1 MTCAACGLDDLR
13 PDDRFCPQCG
23 TSRAEATCAACGAEL
38 RAGAQFCT
46 SCGLSAS
53 AAHLA
58 TQTQATSADAAQRP
72 RHGASERRL
81 TSVLF
86 ADLVSYTTLAE
97 SRDTEDVRDLLSRYF
112 EVCTTVVRRY
122 GGTIEKF
129 IGDAVMAVW
138 GVPSAHE
145 DDAER
150 AVRAGLELVSGVA
163 ELAER
168 TGLPELAVRA
178 GVVTGEVST
187 TVGAT
192 GQGMVAGDPV
202 NTASR
207 VQAAA
212 ARGQVWVDAN
222 TRALTAAAITY
233 TDEGEHLL
241 KGKTEPVQL
250 FRAGTVV
257 AGVGGLQRV
266 DGLEAPLAGR
276 DRELRL
282 VKELFH
288 ATEESGRP
296 RLVVVDGEPGVGK
309 SRLAWEF
316 SKYVDGLSSDVVWH
330 QGRCLSYGDGAAYWA
345 LAEAVRARLGL
356 VEESTSDE
364 SSDALARSLRQ
375 IVADDEERAWLQP
388 RLGSLLGH
396 GGNFSREDLF
406 AAWTRFFERLADP
419 DRTVVLVVDDGQYAD
434 SGFLDFLDEL
444 VSTGRKP
451 IFVLLLARP
460 ELLQSRPAL
469 GGRRSTVVNLE
480 PLPDDAM
487 TALVD
492 GLVDGLPPEAR
503 EQLVARAEGVPL
515 YAVETVRALIDR
527 DLVRASNGRYV
538 VSAGA
543 DLDLSHM
550 EAPASLHAL
559 VAARLDAL
567 TPDERQVVAGAS
579 VLGLSFTRE
588 GIDVLTGHRSD
599 LEPILSSLG
608 RKEVIATETDRFS
621 AERGHYRF
629 VQAVV
634 RQVAYSTLSRRDRKV
649 RHLLV
654 AEHLA
659 AQTDRSDELA
669 VVVAQHL
676 MDAISVSGADDPDLT
691 ELHRRAACFLNQA
704 ASRACAL
711 GSYRDGLRLY
721 RLAIDHSEDDS
732 TRVEL
737 LEEAADAAMVL
748 GEYSVM
754 SDLSREA
761 LAIRDAV
768 GDPLLAARAVQLHGQ
783 ALIFAGDQA
792 VASEL
797 LEDRYARILALPGAD
812 AARQRI
818 LHAMVLL
825 FVYFDPANPRT
836 LQLAHDRVRLASR
849 LQDGQQLT
857 QALANLATVE
867 SYHGSDE
874 VAEALY
880 SHVVQRSLQLNDW
893 RTLAVAQGN
902 LTDQQMARSPQAA
915 IEIAES
921 AVTTARDH
929 GLHAHSETIAINL
942 VMALWSAGRWERLS
956 TIMRDLVD
964 PAAPHDPQSQ
974 STVMSVDLW
983 RIDAGLEPLAPQV
996 DLPPSDDLQEE
1007 AWQQHLHMMRC
1018 RRSGD
1023 WTQALAMAE
1032 GMLATADT
1040 VSVTGG
1046 DFFMLWSEATR
1057 TALLARDA
1065 SLARRLLSLVEQRQP
1080 GEVSPALR
1088 AHLLLHRGAFTIAN
1102 GGDPTS
1108 AETDLRN
1115 GIEAFQSFDSPP
1127 YRART
1132 EAVLGNWL
1140 RDQGRHDEAAPLL
1153 RSARS
1158 TLTGLGASAWLAEL
1172 EQEAAIGGGR

>member
-1 MTCAACGLDDLR
+1 M
-13 PDDRFCPQCG
+13 
-23 TSRAEATCAACGAEL
+23 
-38 RAGAQFCT
+38 
-46 SCGLSAS
+46 
-53 AAHLA
+53 
-58 TQTQATSADAAQRP
+58 
-72 RHGASERRL
+72 
-81 TSVLF
+81 LF

-122 GGTIEKF
+122 GGTVEKF

-192 GQGMVAGDPV
+192 DQGMVAGDPV

-207 VQAAA
+207 VQSA
-212 ARGQVWVDAN
+212 ARSGQVWVDAN

-241 KGKTEPVQL
+241 KGKAEPVQL
-250 FRAGTVV
+250 FRAGAVV

-316 SKYVDGLSSDVVWH
+316 SKYVDGLSSDVMWH

-356 VEESTSDE
+356 VEDSTSAE
-364 SSDALARSLRQ
+364 SSDTLTRSLRK

-406 AAWTRFFERLADP
+406 AAWTRFFERVSDGG
-419 DRTVVLVVDDGQYAD
+419 RTVVLVVDDGQYAD

-444 VSTGRKP
+444 VTSARTP

-460 ELLQSRPAL
+460 ELMHGRPAL
-469 GGRRSTVVNLE
+469 GGRRATVVNLE
-480 PLPDDAM
+480 PLPAEAM
-487 TALVD
+487 AALLD
-492 GLVDGLPPEAR
+492 GLVEGLPPDAR
-503 EQLVARAEGVPL
+503 DQLVARAEGVPL

-527 DLVRASNGRYV
+527 DLVTASGGRYV
-538 VSAGA
+538 VSEAA
-543 DLDLSHM
+543 HLDLSQM

-567 TPDERQVVAGAS
+567 TPDERQVVADAS

-588 GIDVLTGHRSD
+588 GIEVLSGSRPSLDDVLLT
-599 LEPILSSLG
+599 LA
-608 RKEVIATETDRFS
+608 RKEVISTETDRFS
-621 AERGHYRF
+621 AERGQYRF

-676 MDAISVSGADDPDLT
+676 MDAIGVSSADDPDLA
-691 ELHRRAACFLNQA
+691 ELHRRAAGFLSQA

-721 RLAIDHSEDDS
+721 RLAISHSDDDS

-748 GEYSVM
+748 GEYSTM
-754 SDLSREA
+754 SELSGEA
-761 LAIRDAV
+761 LALRDAA

-783 ALIFAGDQA
+783 ALIFAGDQS
-792 VASEL
+792 VAAAL
-797 LEDRYARILALPGAD
+797 LEDRYARILALPHAD

-825 FVYFDPANPRT
+825 FIYFDPANPRA

-849 LQDGQQLT
+849 LQDGLQLT

-867 SYHGSDE
+867 SYQGSDE
-874 VAEALY
+874 VAQALY
-880 SHVVQRSLQLNDW
+880 QHVVQLSLQLNDW
-893 RTLAVAQGN
+893 RTLAIAQGN
-902 LTDQQMARSPQAA
+902 LTDQNMARSPQAA

-921 AVTTARDH
+921 AVTTAREH

-956 TIMRDLVD
+956 TVMQDLVD
-964 PAAPHDPQSQ
+964 PAIPHDPQSQ
-974 STVMSVDLW
+974 STVMAVDLW
-983 RIDAGLEPLAPQV
+983 RVDAGLEPLAAQV
-996 DLPPSDDLQEE
+996 PLTPSDDLQEE
-1007 AWQQHLHMMRC
+1007 AWQQHLRMMRY
-1018 RRSGD
+1018 RTSGD
-1023 WTQALAMAE
+1023 LTAALAMAE
-1032 GMLATADT
+1032 GMLANADSG
-1040 VSVTGG
+1040 SVTGG
-1046 DFFMLWSEATR
+1046 DFFMFWSEATR
-1057 TALLARDA
+1057 SALMAHDV
-1065 SLARRLLSLVEQRQP
+1065 SLAGRLLSLVEQRQP

-1088 AHLLLHRGAFTIAN
+1088 AHLLLHRGTFTIAD
-1102 GGDPTS
+1102 GGDPAS

-1115 GIEAFQSFDSPP
+1115 GIEAFQTFDSPP
-1127 YRART
+1127 YRARA
-1132 EAVLGNWL
+1132 EAVLGRWL
-1140 RDQGRHDEAAPLL
+1140 LSQGRTDEAAPLL
-1153 RSARS
+1153 RSAR
-1158 TLTGLGASAWLAEL
+1158 TTFTDLGASAWLAEL
-1172 EQEAAIGGGR
+1172 EQEAAVGRGH

>member
-1 MTCAACGLDDLR
+1 
-13 PDDRFCPQCG
+13 
-23 TSRAEATCAACGAEL
+23 
-38 RAGAQFCT
+38 
-46 SCGLSAS
+46 
-53 AAHLA
+53 
-58 TQTQATSADAAQRP
+58 
-72 RHGASERRL
+72 
-81 TSVLF
+81 VLF

-97 SRDTEDVRDLLSRYF
+97 SRDAEDVRDLLSRYF

-122 GGTIEKF
+122 GGTVEKF

-192 GQGMVAGDPV
+192 DQGMVAGDPV

-241 KGKTEPVQL
+241 KGKSEPVQL
-250 FRAGTVV
+250 FRAGAVV

-316 SKYVDGLSSDVVWH
+316 SKYVDGLSSDVMWH

-356 VEESTSDE
+356 VEESTSEE
-364 SSDALARSLRQ
+364 SSDALDRSLRGF
-375 IVADDEERAWLQP
+375 VTDDEERAWMQP
-388 RLGSLLGH
+388 RLASLLGQ

-406 AAWTRFFERLADP
+406 AAWARFFERLAEA
-419 DRTVVLVVDDGQYAD
+419 DRTVVFVVDDGQYAD

-444 VSTGRKP
+444 VTSGRKP
-451 IFVLLLARP
+451 VFVLLLARP
-460 ELLQSRPAL
+460 ELLQSRPTL
-469 GGRRSTVVNLE
+469 GGRRASVVNLE
-480 PLPDDAM
+480 PLSDDAM

-492 GLVDGLPPEAR
+492 GLVDGLPPQAR

-527 DLVRASNGRYV
+527 DLVTAKGGRYV
-538 VSAGA
+538 VDESA
-543 DLDLSHM
+543 DLDLSHI

-567 TPDERQVVAGAS
+567 TQGERQVVADAS

-588 GIDVLTGHRSD
+588 GIEVLSGHRAD
-599 LEPILSSLG
+599 LDAILSTLS
-608 RKEVIATETDRFS
+608 RKEVLATETDRFS

-634 RQVAYSTLSRRDRKV
+634 RQVAYATLSRRDRKQ

-654 AEHLA
+654 ADHLA
-659 AQTDRSDELA
+659 EQTERADELA

-676 MDAISVSGADDPDLT
+676 MDAVDVSGADDHDVP
-691 ELHRRAACFLNQA
+691 ELRRRATSFLAQA
-704 ASRACAL
+704 AGRACAL
-711 GSYRDGLRLY
+711 GAFSDGLRLY
-721 RLAIDHSEDDS
+721 RLAIALCDDDAVG
-732 TRVEL
+732 VEL
-737 LEEAADAAMVL
+737 FEKAADTAMVL
-748 GEYSVM
+748 GEYDAM
-754 SDLSREA
+754 FELSRDA
-761 LAIRDAV
+761 LAIRDAA

-783 ALIFAGDQA
+783 SLIFAGDQA
-792 VASEL
+792 AASEL
-797 LEDRYARILALPGAD
+797 LEDRYDRVRALPGSD

-818 LHAMVLL
+818 LHSMVLL
-825 FVYFDPANPRT
+825 YVYFDPANPRA
-836 LQLAHDRVRLASR
+836 LQLAHERVRLASR
-849 LQDGQQLT
+849 LQDGPQLT

-880 SHVVQRSLQLNDW
+880 HHVVQRSLQLNDW

-902 LTDQQMARSPQAA
+902 LTDQNMARSPQAA

-921 AVTTARDH
+921 AVVTARDH
-929 GLHAHSETIAINL
+929 GLHAHAETIAINL

-956 TIMRDLVD
+956 TIMQELVD

-983 RIDAGLEPLAPQV
+983 RVEAGLQPLAAQV
-996 DLPPSDDLQEE
+996 SLTPSEDLQEV
-1007 AWQQHLHMMRC
+1007 AWQEHLHMMRC
-1018 RRSGD
+1018 RLSGD
-1023 WTQALAMAE
+1023 LSEAVALAE
-1032 GMLATADT
+1032 QLFTSDEK
-1040 VSVTGG
+1040 VVTDG
-1046 DFFMLWSEATR
+1046 DYFMLWSEAIR
-1057 TALLARDA
+1057 TALVAGDTA
-1065 SLARRLLSLVEQRQP
+1065 AARRLLATVERRAP
-1080 GEVSPALR
+1080 GEVSPALA
-1088 AHLLLHRGAFTIAN
+1088 AHLHLHRGSLHIIG
-1102 GGDPTS
+1102 GGDP
-1108 AETDLRN
+1108 ALVELDLRAAVD
-1115 GIEAFQSFDSPP
+1115 GFQVFDSPP
-1127 YRART
+1127 YRARA
-1132 EAVLGNWL
+1132 EGALGGWL
-1140 RDQGRHDEAAPLL
+1140 LSQGRHDEADTLL
-1153 RSARS
+1153 RSART
-1158 TLTGLGASAWLAEL
+1158 TLSALGATAWLAQVER
-1172 EQEAAIGGGR
+1172 QTAADRAGR

>member
-1 MTCAACGLDDLR
+1 MTCAACGFDDLR

-23 TSRAEATCAACGAEL
+23 APRSGPPCVGCGAEL

-46 SCGLSAS
+46 TCGLPVGGV
-53 AAHLA
+53 
-58 TQTQATSADAAQRP
+58 P
-72 RHGASERRL
+72 RARTDSEDDGAGSRRGSSERRL

-150 AVRAGLELVSGVA
+150 AVRAGLELVSAVA

-192 GQGMVAGDPV
+192 DQGMVAGDPV

-212 ARGQVWVDAN
+212 KPAQVWVDAN

-233 TDEGEHLL
+233 TDEGQHQL
-241 KGKTEPVQL
+241 KGKAEPMQL
-250 FRAGTVV
+250 FRAGAVV

-288 ATEESGRP
+288 ATGESGRP
-296 RLVVVDGEPGVGK
+296 RLVVVDGEAGVGK
-309 SRLAWEF
+309 SRLAWEL
-316 SKYVDGLSSDVVWH
+316 SKYVDGLSSDVMWH

-356 VEESTSDE
+356 VEESTSGE
-364 SSDALARSLRQ
+364 SSEALERSLRQ
-375 IVADDEERAWLQP
+375 IVPDDEERSWLQP

-396 GGNFSREDLF
+396 GGSFSREDLF
-406 AAWTRFFERLADP
+406 AAWARFFERIAEG

-444 VSTGRKP
+444 VTSGRKP

-460 ELLQSRPAL
+460 ELMQSRPTL
-469 GGRRSTVVNLE
+469 GGRRATVVNLE
-480 PLPDDAM
+480 PLSDDAM

-492 GLVDGLPPEAR
+492 GLVEGLPSAAR

-527 DLVRASNGRYV
+527 DLVTAKGGRYV
-538 VSAGA
+538 VEDSA
-543 DLDLSHM
+543 DLDLSHV

-567 TPDERQVVAGAS
+567 TPGERQVVADAS

-588 GIDVLTGHRSD
+588 GIEVLSGHRPD
-599 LEPILSSLG
+599 LDAILSTLG

-634 RQVAYSTLSRRDRKV
+634 RQVAYATLSRRDRKQ

-654 AEHLA
+654 ADHLA
-659 AQTDRSDELA
+659 EQTERADELA

-676 MDAISVSGADDPDLT
+676 VDAIDVSGPHDADLT
-691 ELHRRAACFLNQA
+691 ELHRRATAFLDQA
-704 ASRACAL
+704 ATRACAL
-711 GSYRDGLRLY
+711 GSYSDGMRLY
-721 RLAIDHSEDDS
+721 RLAIDHSDDDA

-737 LEEAADAAMVL
+737 LEKAADTAMVL
-748 GEYSVM
+748 AEYTTM
-754 SDLSREA
+754 FELSAEA
-761 LAIRDAV
+761 LAIRDAA
-768 GDPLLAARAVQLHGQ
+768 GDPLLAARAVQLQGQ

-792 VASEL
+792 AASEL
-797 LEDRYARILALPGAD
+797 LEARYQQLRALPGSD
-812 AARQRI
+812 AALQRV
-818 LHAMVLL
+818 LHPMVLL
-825 FVYFDPANPRT
+825 YIYFDPANPRT
-836 LQLAHDRVRLASR
+836 LQLAHERVRLASR
-849 LQDGQQLT
+849 LQEGAQLT

-880 SHVVQRSLQLNDW
+880 HHVVQRGLQLHDW
-893 RTLAVAQGN
+893 RTLSVAQGN
-902 LTDQQMARSPQAA
+902 LADLQMARSPSAA
-915 IEIAES
+915 IEIAEG

-929 GLHAHSETIAINL
+929 GLHPQSESIAINL
-942 VMALWSAGRWERLS
+942 TMALWAAGRWDHLAAL
-956 TIMRDLVD
+956 MRELVD
-964 PAAPHDPQSQ
+964 PSARHDPQSQ
-974 STVMSVDLW
+974 STVMAVDLW
-983 RIDAGLEPLAPQV
+983 RVDAGLDPLAAQV
-996 DLPPSDDLQEE
+996 ELAPSDDLQEE
-1007 AWQQHLHMMRC
+1007 AWQRHLRLVRC
-1018 RRSGD
+1018 RLSGD
-1023 WTQALAMAE
+1023 LAQAVAIAE
-1032 GMLATADT
+1032 EMFSTDDK
-1040 VSVTGG
+1040 VVTDG
-1046 DFFMLWSEATR
+1046 DYFMLWSEAMRATLA
-1057 TALLARDA
+1057 TGALEP
-1065 SLARRLLSLVEQRQP
+1065 ARRLLATVERRQP
-1080 GEVSPALR
+1080 GDVTPALA
-1088 AHLLLHRGAFTIAN
+1088 AHLRLHRGSLGILD
-1102 GGDPTS
+1102 GGDPAS
-1108 AETDLRN
+1108 VERDLR
-1115 GIEAFQSFDSPP
+1115 GAVDAFQVFDSPP
-1127 YRART
+1127 YRARA
-1132 EAVLGNWL
+1132 EAVLGGWL
-1140 RDQGRHDEAAPLL
+1140 LSRGRADDADQLL
-1153 RSARS
+1153 GSARDTFTS
-1158 TLTGLGASAWLAEL
+1158 LGATRWLAEL
-1172 EQEAAIGGGR
+1172 DEQAAMAIAGR

>member
-1 MTCAACGLDDLR
+1 MPVAGLPHARTGSPGDDDETARL
-13 PDDRFCPQCG
+13 G
-23 TSRAEATCAACGAEL
+23 S
-38 RAGAQFCT
+38 
-46 SCGLSAS
+46 
-53 AAHLA
+53 
-58 TQTQATSADAAQRP
+58 
-72 RHGASERRL
+72 SERRL

-86 ADLVSYTTLAE
+86 ADLVSYTSLAE

-122 GGTIEKF
+122 GGTVEKF

-138 GVPSAHE
+138 GVPAAHE

-163 ELAER
+163 ALAER

-192 GQGMVAGDPV
+192 DQGMVAGDPV

-212 ARGQVWVDAN
+212 RSGQVWVDAN

-233 TDEGEHLL
+233 TDEGLHQL
-241 KGKTEPVQL
+241 KGKAEPMQL
-250 FRAGTVV
+250 FRAGAVV

-288 ATEESGRP
+288 ATGESGRP
-296 RLVVVDGEPGVGK
+296 RLVVVDGEAGVGK
-309 SRLAWEF
+309 SRLAWEL
-316 SKYVDGLSSDVVWH
+316 SKYVDGLSSDVMWH

-356 VEESTSDE
+356 VEESTSGE
-364 SSDALARSLRQ
+364 SADALERSLRQ
-375 IVADDEERAWLQP
+375 IVPDDEERAWLQP

-396 GGNFSREDLF
+396 GGTFSREDLF
-406 AAWTRFFERLADP
+406 AAWARFFERIADG

-434 SGFLDFLDEL
+434 GGFLDFLDEL
-444 VSTGRKP
+444 VTTGRKP

-460 ELLQSRPAL
+460 ELMQSRPAL
-469 GGRRSTVVNLE
+469 GGRRATVVNLE

-503 EQLVARAEGVPL
+503 EQLVARADGVPL

-527 DLVRASNGRYV
+527 DLVTASGGRYV
-538 VSAGA
+538 VDEAA
-543 DLDLSHM
+543 DLDLSRI

-567 TPDERQVVAGAS
+567 TPGERQVVADAS

-588 GIDVLTGHRSD
+588 GIDVLSGHRPD
-599 LEPILSSLG
+599 LDAILSTLG

-634 RQVAYSTLSRRDRKV
+634 RQVAYATLSRRDRKQ

-659 AQTDRSDELA
+659 EQTDRADELA

-676 MDAISVSGADDPDLT
+676 IDAIDVSGPDDADLA
-691 ELHRRAACFLNQA
+691 ELHRRAAAFLDQA
-704 ASRACAL
+704 ATRACAL
-711 GSYRDGLRLY
+711 GSYSDGLRLY
-721 RLAIDHSEDDS
+721 RLAIDHSDEDS

-737 LEEAADAAMVL
+737 LEKAADTAMVL
-748 GEYSVM
+748 AEYATM
-754 SDLSREA
+754 LELSREA
-761 LAIRDAV
+761 LAIRDAA
-768 GDPLLAARAVQLHGQ
+768 GDLLRAARAVQLHGQ
-783 ALIFAGDQA
+783 ALIFAGEQTA
-792 VASEL
+792 ASDL
-797 LEDRYARILALPGAD
+797 LEARYAQLAGLEGAD
-812 AARQRI
+812 EARQRI
-818 LHAMVLL
+818 LHPMVLL
-825 FVYFDPANPRT
+825 FVTFDPANPRT
-836 LQLAHDRVRLASR
+836 LQLAHERVRLASR
-849 LQDGQQLT
+849 LKDRAQLIH
-857 QALANLATVE
+857 ALANLATVE
-867 SYHGSDE
+867 SYHSSDE

-880 SHVVQRSLQLNDW
+880 HHVVQSSVQLHDW

-902 LTDQQMARSPQAA
+902 LTDLHMAKAPAAA

-921 AVTTARDH
+921 AVTVARDH
-929 GLHAHSETIAINL
+929 GLHTHAETIAINL
-942 VMALWSAGRWERLS
+942 TMALWSAGRWEQLS
-956 TIMRDLVD
+956 TLMHELVD
-964 PAAPHDPQSQ
+964 PAARHDPQSQ
-974 STVMSVDLW
+974 STVMAVDLW
-983 RIDAGLEPLAPQV
+983 RVDAGLEPLAAQV
-996 DLPPSDDLQEE
+996 SLVPSDDLQEE
-1007 AWQQHLHMMRC
+1007 AWQQHLRMMRH
-1018 RRSGD
+1018 RSSGD
-1023 WTQALAMAE
+1023 VSRALAVAE
-1032 GMLATADT
+1032 QMFATDEK
-1040 VSVTGG
+1040 VVTDG
-1046 DFFMLWSEATR
+1046 DYFMMWSEAMR
-1057 TALLARDA
+1057 TALLAHDIA
-1065 SLARRLLSLVEQRQP
+1065 AARRLLATVERRAP
-1080 GEVSPALR
+1080 GEVTPALT
-1088 AHLLLHRGAFTIAN
+1088 AHVLLHRGSLHLIA
-1102 GGDPTS
+1102 GADPATV
-1108 AETDLRN
+1108 EMELRAAV
-1115 GIEAFQSFDSPP
+1115 EAFQTFDSPP
-1127 YRART
+1127 YRARA
-1132 EAVLGNWL
+1132 EALLGSWL
-1140 RDQGRHDEAAPLL
+1140 RRQGRTDDAAPLVAA
-1153 RSARS
+1153 ARR
-1158 TLTGLGASAWLAEL
+1158 TFTELGATRWLDEL
-1172 EQEAAIGGGR
+1172 DHEAAGAVVR